1 MLLDGA
7 EAIFELILNLLD
19 LVSSL
24 FERSHDN
31 EDRE

>member
-24 FERSHDN
+24 FERSDDN